1 MTEVDPNIVLRKL
14 DFLDDYLN
22 RLEPFCAISFTDYLA
37 DSNTQLIVER
47 LLQLSFQVAIDV
59 NRYLLKTLNIPQPE
73 KNFDTFEEMSRCGIL
88 TPELAKI
95 LAPSGSLR
103 NRLVHMYDE
112 IDPVKIHECIQL
124 ALQEYPK
131 YQRQLIQY
139 LDTLEDDHG

>member
-1 MTEVDPNIVLRKL
+1 MTTVDPNIVLRKL
-14 DFLDDYLN
+14 GFLDNYLN
-22 RLEPFCAISFTDYLA
+22 ELQFFRAILLNDYLA
-37 DSNTQLIVER
+37 DRNSQLVVER

-73 KNFDTFEEMSRCGIL
+73 TNFDAFLEMSRCGIL

-103 NRLVHMYDE
+103 NRLVHLYDE
-112 IDPVKIHECIQL
+112 IDPVKVHECIQL

-131 YQRQLIQY
+131 YQRQILQY
-139 LDTLEDDHG
+139 LDTLEDEND